1 MTSQKVPAGFR
12 DQLTQIHQNISGIPE
27 VRIMEFCGGH
37 THALVHSGLLSLLP
51 KNLKMIH
58 GPGCPVCVLPA
69 HHIDAVI
76 DLMKRD
82 HSISVAC
89 FGDLMR
95 IPTMKGESLA
105 KMRELGFDVR
115 LLYNPSDLINHAKH
129 EPNKTFLYLAIG
141 FETTAPVTARL
152 IEKCES
158 EKIQNLKV
166 YCLHVTTDVAIDQVM
181 KNISPARRPMGL
193 IGPGHVS
200 MVTGLDLYYEAMDVH
215 RVPICISGFE
225 PEDLLESLVIL
236 TEQIK
241 KKEIKVTNQYQRA
254 LKPEG
259 NQNAQKLLKKV
270 FSRRD
275 HFVWRGL
282 GTLPA
287 SGLKLN
293 PEFSHLDAEKVF
305 KLNYREVPEHPA
317 CQCSKILIGEASPTD
332 CKLYNKAC
340 TPNNPM
346 GSCMVSS
353 EGACAAYYEQGIKA

>member
-1 MTSQKVPAGFR
+1 MKSQKVPGAFK
-12 DQLTQIHQNISGIPE
+12 DQLKQLAENVSGIPE

-37 THALVHSGLLSLLP
+37 THALVQSGLLGLLP
-51 KNLKMIH
+51 SNIKMIH

-82 HSISVAC
+82 SHVSVAC

-105 KMRELGFDVR
+105 KMREQGHDVR
-115 LLYNPSDLINHAKH
+115 LVYNPSDLITFAKL
-129 EPNKTFLYLAIG
+129 EPQKSFLYLAIG
-141 FETTAPVTARL
+141 FETTAPATARL
-152 IEKCES
+152 IEKVNDQ
-158 EKIQNLKV
+158 KIDNIKV

-200 MVTGLDLYYEAMDVH
+200 MVTGLDIYHEAMDVH

-241 KKEIKVTNQYQRA
+241 NKEIKVTNQYTRA
-254 LKPEG
+254 LKSEG
-259 NQNAQKLLKKV
+259 NQEAQKLLARI
-270 FSRRD
+270 FERRD

-282 GTLPA
+282 GSLPA
-287 SGLKLN
+287 SGLKLKS
-293 PEFSHLDAEKVF
+293 EFQHLDAEKVF
-305 KLNYREVPEHPA
+305 TLNYREVPEHPA
-317 CQCSKILIGEASPTD
+317 CLCSKILIGEAAPTD
-332 CKLYNKAC
+332 CKLYHKAC

-353 EGACAAYYEQGIKA
+353 EGACSAYYAQGIQA